1 SASTTSL
8 REHELDQVLRVCS
21 QPLAG
26 HPVSITDC
34 TRRRPLGAPDLVELP
49 PSSWSCGTSASWAG
63 APTRARPFRGRMEI
77 VTIVPTQRGATFHLE
92 VTGSSSRP
100 ATLSSS
106 PLGRRKARRV
116 HPSFLPPLSPLR
128 PLHAPHHPRSRRPG
142 QRRPRHLAPRAA

>member
-1 SASTTSL
+1 EAPRGPGEGMAACTAAACRSATSTALARRTVACRATAHSASTTSL

-63 APTRARPFRGRMEI
+63 APTR
-77 VTIVPTQRGATFHLE
+77 
-92 VTGSSSRP
+92 
-100 ATLSSS
+100 
-106 PLGRRKARRV
+106 
-116 HPSFLPPLSPLR
+116 
-128 PLHAPHHPRSRRPG
+128 
-142 QRRPRHLAPRAA
+142 